1 MAQTKTS
8 TSAFIAV
15 IHTAAHQYR
24 ITKSI
29 DGKYFA
35 IPKVSTISDALELPL
50 NEFKSLFDQAGTEEI
65 FGSLTAPIAADSEIW
80 GAGVTYLRSRD
91 ARKEESGNPDV
102 YQLVYEADRPELFFK
117 ATARRT
123 VGHLAEVGIRAD
135 ALTSVPEPEV
145 AIVMNKFGELIGMS
159 ICNDMTSRNIEG
171 ENPLYLSQAKIYYG
185 SNALGPMIRPIW
197 EIVDHDKLEIYAK
210 IERAGSIVWQAETS
224 LKSLNRSFDD
234 LIEYLFRCQ
243 YFPVGV
249 ILSTGTG
256 IVPPLDISL
265 MAGDLVTITVDQIG
279 TLVNKVAL
287 TPEDIND
294 RIK

>member
-1 MAQTKTS
+1 MS
-8 TSAFIAV
+8 HLAV
-15 IHTAAHQYR
+15 IQTQSNPYHLVKE
-24 ITKSI
+24 IN
-29 DGKYFA
+29 GKYFEIEKIKTLSEA
-35 IPKVSTISDALELPL
+35 LSLHMADFRKAYDAAGSTEVKGKLVAPVSID
-50 NEFKSLFDQAGTEEI
+50 TEV
-65 FGSLTAPIAADSEIW
+65 W
-80 GAGVTYLRSRD
+80 GAGVTYQRSRD
-91 ARKEESGNPDV
+91 ARKEESGIPDV

-123 VGHLAEVGIRAD
+123 VGHDGEVGIRAD
-135 ALTSVPEPEV
+135 AQTSVPEPEV

-197 EIVDHDKLEIYAK
+197 EIVDHEKLDIYAK

-234 LIEYLFRCQ
+234 LIDYLFKCQ
-243 YFPVGV
+243 HFPVGV
-249 ILSTGTG
+249 VLSTGTG

-265 MAGDLVTITVDQIG
+265 MAGDVVTITVDQIG

>member
-1 MAQTKTS
+1 MS
-8 TSAFIAV
+8 HLAV
-15 IHTAAHQYR
+15 IQTQSNPYHLVKE
-24 ITKSI
+24 IN
-29 DGKYFA
+29 GKYFE
-35 IPKVSTISDALELPL
+35 IEKIKSLSDAL
-50 NEFKSLFDQAGTEEI
+50 SLHMADFRKAYDAAGSTEVK
-65 FGSLTAPIAADSEIW
+65 GKLVAPVAIDTEVW
-80 GAGVTYLRSRD
+80 GAGVTYQRSRD
-91 ARKEESGNPDV
+91 ARKEESGIPDV

-123 VGHLAEVGIRAD
+123 VGHEGEVGIRVD
-135 ALTSVPEPEV
+135 AQTSVPEPEV

-197 EIVDHDKLEIYAK
+197 EIVDHEKLDIYAK

-234 LIEYLFRCQ
+234 LIDYLFKCQ
-243 YFPVGV
+243 HFPVGV
-249 ILSTGTG
+249 VLSTGTG

-265 MAGDLVTITVDQIG
+265 MAGDVVTITVDQIG

>member
-1 MAQTKTS
+1 MS
-8 TSAFIAV
+8 HLAV
-15 IHTAAHQYR
+15 IQSASNPYHLVKE
-24 ITKSI
+24 IN
-29 DGKYFA
+29 GKYFE
-35 IPKVSTISDALELPL
+35 IEKIKSLSDAL
-50 NEFKSLFDQAGTEEI
+50 SLHMADFRKAYEAAGSSEVK
-65 FGSLTAPIAADSEIW
+65 GKLVAPVAIDTEIW
-80 GAGVTYLRSRD
+80 GAGVTYQRSRD
-91 ARKEESGNPDV
+91 ARKEESGIPDV

-123 VGHLAEVGIRAD
+123 VGHEGEVGIRAD
-135 ALTSVPEPEV
+135 AQTSVPEPEV

-197 EIVDHDKLEIYAK
+197 EIVDHDKLDIYAK
-210 IERAGSIVWQAETS
+210 IERSGSIVWQAQTS

-234 LIEYLFRCQ
+234 LIDYLFKCQ
-243 YFPVGV
+243 HFPVGV
-249 ILSTGTG
+249 VLSTGTG

-265 MAGDLVTITVDQIG
+265 MAGDVVTITVDQIG

>member
-1 MAQTKTS
+1 MSHLAVLKTA
-8 TSAFIAV
+8 TEP
-15 IHTAAHQYR
+15 YR
-24 ITKSI
+24 LVKEIN
-29 DGKYFA
+29 GKYFEVDG
-35 IPKVSTISDALELPL
+35 IKNLSDALVMQFSAFRKAYEASGSKEIKGELSAPVAI
-50 NEFKSLFDQAGTEEI
+50 DTEV
-65 FGSLTAPIAADSEIW
+65 W
-80 GAGVTYLRSRD
+80 GAGVTYQRSRD
-91 ARKEESGNPDV
+91 ARKEESGIPDV

-123 VGHLAEVGIRAD
+123 VGHLSEVGIRAD

-145 AIVMNKFGELIGMS
+145 AIVVNKFGELIGMS

-197 EIVDHDKLEIYAK
+197 EIIEHNSLAIYAK

-243 YFPVGV
+243 HFPVGV

-265 MAGDLVTITVDQIG
+265 LAGDLVTITVDQIG

>member
-1 MAQTKTS
+1 MS
-8 TSAFIAV
+8 HLAV
-15 IHTAAHQYR
+15 IQTPSNPYHLVKE
-24 ITKSI
+24 IN
-29 DGKYFA
+29 GKYFE
-35 IPKVSTISDALELPL
+35 IEKIKNLSDAL
-50 NEFKSLFDQAGTEEI
+50 SLHMADFRKAYDAAGSTEVK
-65 FGSLTAPIAADSEIW
+65 GKLVAPVAIDTEVW
-80 GAGVTYLRSRD
+80 GAGVTYQRSRD
-91 ARKEESGNPDV
+91 ARKEESDIPDV

-123 VGHLAEVGIRAD
+123 VGHEGEVGIRAD
-135 ALTSVPEPEV
+135 AQTSVPEPEV

-197 EIVDHDKLEIYAK
+197 EIVDHDKLDIYAK

-234 LIEYLFRCQ
+234 LIDYLFKCQ
-243 YFPVGV
+243 HFPVGV
-249 ILSTGTG
+249 VLSTGTG

-265 MAGDLVTITVDQIG
+265 MAGDVVTIIVDQIG

>member
-1 MAQTKTS
+1 MSHLAVIQST
-8 TSAFIAV
+8 TSAYHLVKEIN
-15 IHTAAHQYR
+15 
-24 ITKSI
+24 
-29 DGKYFA
+29 GKYFE
-35 IPKVSTISDALELPL
+35 IEKIKNLSDAL
-50 NEFKSLFDQAGTEEI
+50 SLHMADFRKAYDAAGSTEVK
-65 FGSLTAPIAADSEIW
+65 GKLVAPVAIDTEVW
-80 GAGVTYLRSRD
+80 GAGVTYQRSRD
-91 ARKEESGNPDV
+91 ARKEESGIPDV

-123 VGHLAEVGIRAD
+123 VGHEGEVGIRAD
-135 ALTSVPEPEV
+135 AQTSVPEPEV

-197 EIVDHDKLEIYAK
+197 EIVDYEKLDIYAK

-234 LIEYLFRCQ
+234 LIDYLFKCQ
-243 YFPVGV
+243 HFPVGV
-249 ILSTGTG
+249 VLSTGTG

-265 MAGDLVTITVDQIG
+265 MAGDVVTITVDQIG

>member
-1 MAQTKTS
+1 MS
-8 TSAFIAV
+8 HLAV
-15 IHTAAHQYR
+15 IQTQSNPYHLVKE
-24 ITKSI
+24 IN
-29 DGKYFA
+29 GKYFEIEKIKTLSEA
-35 IPKVSTISDALELPL
+35 LSLHMADFRKAYDAAGSTEVKGKLVAPVVID
-50 NEFKSLFDQAGTEEI
+50 TEV
-65 FGSLTAPIAADSEIW
+65 W
-80 GAGVTYLRSRD
+80 GAGVTYQRSRD
-91 ARKEESGNPDV
+91 ARKEESGIPDV

-123 VGHLAEVGIRAD
+123 VGHEGEVGIRAD
-135 ALTSVPEPEV
+135 AQTSVPEPEV

-197 EIVDHDKLEIYAK
+197 EIVDHEKLDIYAK

-234 LIEYLFRCQ
+234 LIDYLFKCQ
-243 YFPVGV
+243 HFPVGV
-249 ILSTGTG
+249 VLSTGTG

-265 MAGDLVTITVDQIG
+265 MAGDVVTITVDQIG

>member
-1 MAQTKTS
+1 MS
-8 TSAFIAV
+8 HLAV
-15 IHTAAHQYR
+15 IQTQSNPYHLVKE
-24 ITKSI
+24 IN
-29 DGKYFA
+29 GKYFE
-35 IPKVSTISDALELPL
+35 IEKIKSLSDAL
-50 NEFKSLFDQAGTEEI
+50 SLHMADFRKAYDAAGSTEVK
-65 FGSLTAPIAADSEIW
+65 GKLVAPVAIDTEVW
-80 GAGVTYLRSRD
+80 GAGVTYQRSRD
-91 ARKEESGNPDV
+91 ARKEESGIPDV

-123 VGHLAEVGIRAD
+123 IGHEGEVGIRAD
-135 ALTSVPEPEV
+135 AQTSVPEPEV

-197 EIVDHDKLEIYAK
+197 EIVDHEKLDIYAK

-234 LIEYLFRCQ
+234 LIDYLFKCQ
-243 YFPVGV
+243 HFPVGV
-249 ILSTGTG
+249 VLSTGTG

-265 MAGDLVTITVDQIG
+265 MAGDVVTITVDQIG

>member
-1 MAQTKTS
+1 MS
-8 TSAFIAV
+8 HLAV
-15 IHTAAHQYR
+15 IQTQSNPYHLVKE
-24 ITKSI
+24 IN
-29 DGKYFA
+29 GKYFE
-35 IPKVSTISDALELPL
+35 IEKIKNLSDAL
-50 NEFKSLFDQAGTEEI
+50 SLHMADFRKVYEAAGSTEVK
-65 FGSLTAPIAADSEIW
+65 GKLVAPVAIDTEVW
-80 GAGVTYLRSRD
+80 GAGVTYQRSRD
-91 ARKEESGNPDV
+91 ARKEESGIPDV

-123 VGHLAEVGIRAD
+123 VGHESEVGIRAD
-135 ALTSVPEPEV
+135 AQTSVPEPEV

-197 EIVDHDKLEIYAK
+197 EIVDHEKLDIYAK

-234 LIEYLFRCQ
+234 LIDYLFKCQ
-243 YFPVGV
+243 HFPVGV
-249 ILSTGTG
+249 VLSTGTG

-265 MAGDLVTITVDQIG
+265 VAGDVVTITVDQIG

>member
-1 MAQTKTS
+1 MS
-8 TSAFIAV
+8 HLAV
-15 IHTAAHQYR
+15 IQTQSNPYHLVKE
-24 ITKSI
+24 IN
-29 DGKYFA
+29 GKYFE
-35 IPKVSTISDALELPL
+35 IEKIKSLSDAL
-50 NEFKSLFDQAGTEEI
+50 SLHMADFRKAYDAAGSTEVK
-65 FGSLTAPIAADSEIW
+65 GKLVAPVAIDTEVW
-80 GAGVTYLRSRD
+80 GAGVTYQRSRD
-91 ARKEESGNPDV
+91 ARKEESGIPDV

-123 VGHLAEVGIRAD
+123 VGHEGEVGIRAD
-135 ALTSVPEPEV
+135 AQTSVPEPEV

-197 EIVDHDKLEIYAK
+197 EIVDHEKLDIYDK

-234 LIEYLFRCQ
+234 LIDYLFKCQ
-243 YFPVGV
+243 HFPVGV
-249 ILSTGTG
+249 VLSTGTG

-265 MAGDLVTITVDQIG
+265 MAGDVVTITVDQIG

>member
-1 MAQTKTS
+1 MS
-8 TSAFIAV
+8 HLAV
-15 IHTAAHQYR
+15 IQTQSNPYHLVKE
-24 ITKSI
+24 IN
-29 DGKYFA
+29 GKYFE
-35 IPKVSTISDALELPL
+35 IEKIKNLSDAL
-50 NEFKSLFDQAGTEEI
+50 SLHMADFRKTYEAAGSTEVK
-65 FGSLTAPIAADSEIW
+65 GKLVAPVAIDTEVW
-80 GAGVTYLRSRD
+80 GAGVTYQRSRD
-91 ARKEESGNPDV
+91 ARKEESGIPDV

-123 VGHLAEVGIRAD
+123 VGHEAEVGIRED

-145 AIVMNKFGELIGMS
+145 AIVINKFGELIGMS

-197 EIVDHDKLEIYAK
+197 EIVDHEKLDIYAK

-234 LIEYLFRCQ
+234 LIDYLFKCQ
-243 YFPVGV
+243 HFPVGV
-249 ILSTGTG
+249 VLSTGTG

-265 MAGDLVTITVDQIG
+265 MAGDVVTITVDQIG

>member
-1 MAQTKTS
+1 MS
-8 TSAFIAV
+8 HLAV
-15 IHTAAHQYR
+15 IQTPTQPYR
-24 ITKSI
+24 LVKEIN
-29 DGKYFA
+29 GKYFE
-35 IPKVSTISDALELPL
+35 IEGINTLSDAL
-50 NEFKSLFDQAGTEEI
+50 SLHMGAFRKLYEVPSVKEVKGK
-65 FGSLTAPIAADSEIW
+65 LVAPVAADSEIW
-80 GAGVTYLRSRD
+80 GAGVTYQRSRD
-91 ARKEESGNPDV
+91 ARKEESGIPDV

-123 VGHLAEVGIRAD
+123 VGTDGEVGIRED
-135 ALTSVPEPEV
+135 AKTSVPEPEV
-145 AIVMNKFGELIGMS
+145 AIVINKFSELIGMS

-197 EIVDHDKLEIYAK
+197 EIVDHDKLDIYAK
-210 IERAGSIVWQAETS
+210 IERGGSIVWQAETS

-234 LIEYLFRCQ
+234 LIEYLFKCQ
-243 YFPVGV
+243 HFPVGA

-265 MAGDLVTITVDQIG
+265 LAGDVVTITVDQIG
-279 TLVNKVAL
+279 TLVNKVVV
-287 TPEDIND
+287 TPEDINE

>member
-1 MAQTKTS
+1 MS
-8 TSAFIAV
+8 HLAV
-15 IHTAAHQYR
+15 IQTQSNPYHLVKE
-24 ITKSI
+24 IN
-29 DGKYFA
+29 GKYFEIEKIKTLSEALSLHMADFRKAYDAAGNTEVKGKLVAPVA
-35 IPKVSTISDALELPL
+35 ID
-50 NEFKSLFDQAGTEEI
+50 TEV
-65 FGSLTAPIAADSEIW
+65 W
-80 GAGVTYLRSRD
+80 GAGVTYQRSRD
-91 ARKEESGNPDV
+91 ARKEESGIPDV

-123 VGHLAEVGIRAD
+123 VGHEGEVGIRAD
-135 ALTSVPEPEV
+135 AQTSVPEPEV

-197 EIVDHDKLEIYAK
+197 EIVDHEKLDIYAK

-234 LIEYLFRCQ
+234 LIDYLFKCQ
-243 YFPVGV
+243 HFPVGV
-249 ILSTGTG
+249 VLSTGTG

-265 MAGDLVTITVDQIG
+265 MAGDVVTITVDQIG

>member
-1 MAQTKTS
+1 MS
-8 TSAFIAV
+8 HLAV
-15 IHTAAHQYR
+15 IQTQYNPYHLVKE
-24 ITKSI
+24 IN
-29 DGKYFA
+29 GKYFEIEKIKTLSEALSLHMADFRKAYDAAGSTEVKGKLVAPVA
-35 IPKVSTISDALELPL
+35 ID
-50 NEFKSLFDQAGTEEI
+50 TEV
-65 FGSLTAPIAADSEIW
+65 W
-80 GAGVTYLRSRD
+80 GAGVTYQRSRD
-91 ARKEESGNPDV
+91 ARKEESGIPDV

-123 VGHLAEVGIRAD
+123 VGHEGEVGIRAD
-135 ALTSVPEPEV
+135 AQTSVPEPEV

-197 EIVDHDKLEIYAK
+197 EIVDHEKLDIYAK

-234 LIEYLFRCQ
+234 LIDYLFKCQ
-243 YFPVGV
+243 HFPVGV
-249 ILSTGTG
+249 VLSTGTG

-265 MAGDLVTITVDQIG
+265 MAGDVVTITVDQIG

>member
-1 MAQTKTS
+1 MS
-8 TSAFIAV
+8 HLAV
-15 IHTAAHQYR
+15 IQTQSNPYHLVKE
-24 ITKSI
+24 IN
-29 DGKYFA
+29 GKYFEIEKIKTLSEALSLHMADFRKAYDAAGSTEVKGKLVAPVA
-35 IPKVSTISDALELPL
+35 ID
-50 NEFKSLFDQAGTEEI
+50 TEV
-65 FGSLTAPIAADSEIW
+65 W
-80 GAGVTYLRSRD
+80 GAGVTYQRSRD
-91 ARKEESGNPDV
+91 ARKEESGIPDV
-102 YQLVYEADRPELFFK
+102 YQLVYEADRQELFFK

-123 VGHLAEVGIRAD
+123 VGHEGEVGIRAD
-135 ALTSVPEPEV
+135 AQTSVPEPEV

-197 EIVDHDKLEIYAK
+197 EIVDHEKLDIYAK

-234 LIEYLFRCQ
+234 LIDYLFKCQ
-243 YFPVGV
+243 HFPVGV
-249 ILSTGTG
+249 VLSTGTG

-265 MAGDLVTITVDQIG
+265 MAGDVVTITVDQIG

>member
-1 MAQTKTS
+1 MS
-8 TSAFIAV
+8 HLAV
-15 IHTAAHQYR
+15 IQSASNPYHLVKE
-24 ITKSI
+24 IN
-29 DGKYFA
+29 GKYFE
-35 IPKVSTISDALELPL
+35 IEKIKSLSDAL
-50 NEFKSLFDQAGTEEI
+50 SLHMADFRKAYEAAGSSEVKGKLVAPVAIDTEV
-65 FGSLTAPIAADSEIW
+65 W
-80 GAGVTYLRSRD
+80 GAGVTYQRSRD
-91 ARKEESGNPDV
+91 ARKEESGIPDV

-123 VGHLAEVGIRAD
+123 VGHEGEVGIRAD
-135 ALTSVPEPEV
+135 AQTSVPEPEV

-197 EIVDHDKLEIYAK
+197 EIVDHDKLDIYAK
-210 IERAGSIVWQAETS
+210 IERAGAIVWQAQTS

-234 LIEYLFRCQ
+234 LIDYLFKCQ
-243 YFPVGV
+243 HFPVGV
-249 ILSTGTG
+249 VLSTGTG

-265 MAGDLVTITVDQIG
+265 MAGDVVTITVDQIG

-287 TPEDIND
+287 IPEDIND

>member
-1 MAQTKTS
+1 MS
-8 TSAFIAV
+8 HLAV
-15 IHTAAHQYR
+15 IQTQSNPYHLVKE
-24 ITKSI
+24 IN
-29 DGKYFA
+29 GKYFEIEKIKTLSEALSLHMADFRKAYDAAGSTEVKGKLVAPVA
-35 IPKVSTISDALELPL
+35 ID
-50 NEFKSLFDQAGTEEI
+50 TEV
-65 FGSLTAPIAADSEIW
+65 W
-80 GAGVTYLRSRD
+80 GAGVTYQRSSD
-91 ARKEESGNPDV
+91 ARKEESGIPDV

-123 VGHLAEVGIRAD
+123 VGHEGEVGIRAD
-135 ALTSVPEPEV
+135 AQTSVPEPEV

-197 EIVDHDKLEIYAK
+197 EIVDHEKLDIYAK

-234 LIEYLFRCQ
+234 LIDYLFKCQ
-243 YFPVGV
+243 HFPVGV
-249 ILSTGTG
+249 VLSTGTG

-265 MAGDLVTITVDQIG
+265 MAGDVVTITVDQIG

>member
-1 MAQTKTS
+1 MS
-8 TSAFIAV
+8 HLAV
-15 IHTAAHQYR
+15 IQTPSNPYHLVKE
-24 ITKSI
+24 IN
-29 DGKYFA
+29 GKYFE
-35 IPKVSTISDALELPL
+35 IEKIKNLSDAL
-50 NEFKSLFDQAGTEEI
+50 SLHTADFRKAYDAAGSTEVK
-65 FGSLTAPIAADSEIW
+65 GKLVAPVAIDTEVW
-80 GAGVTYLRSRD
+80 GAGVTYQRSRD
-91 ARKEESGNPDV
+91 ARKEESGIPDV

-123 VGHLAEVGIRAD
+123 VGHEGEVGIRAD
-135 ALTSVPEPEV
+135 AQTSVPEPEV

-197 EIVDHDKLEIYAK
+197 EIVDHNKLDIYAK

-234 LIEYLFRCQ
+234 LIDYLFKCQ
-243 YFPVGV
+243 HFPVGV
-249 ILSTGTG
+249 VLSTGTG

-265 MAGDLVTITVDQIG
+265 MAGDVVTITVDQIG

>member
-1 MAQTKTS
+1 MS
-8 TSAFIAV
+8 HLAV
-15 IHTAAHQYR
+15 IQSASNPYHLVKE
-24 ITKSI
+24 IN
-29 DGKYFA
+29 GKYFE
-35 IPKVSTISDALELPL
+35 IEKIKSLSDAL
-50 NEFKSLFDQAGTEEI
+50 SLHMADFRKAYEAAGSSEVK
-65 FGSLTAPIAADSEIW
+65 GKLVAPVAIDTEIW
-80 GAGVTYLRSRD
+80 GAGVTYQRSRD
-91 ARKEESGNPDV
+91 ARKEESGIPDV

-123 VGHLAEVGIRAD
+123 VGHEGEVGIRAD
-135 ALTSVPEPEV
+135 AQTSVPEPEV

-197 EIVDHDKLEIYAK
+197 EIVDHDKLDIYAK
-210 IERAGSIVWQAETS
+210 IERAGAIVWQAETS

-234 LIEYLFRCQ
+234 LIDYLFKCQ
-243 YFPVGV
+243 HFPVGV
-249 ILSTGTG
+249 VLSTGTG

-265 MAGDLVTITVDQIG
+265 MAGDVVTITVDQIG

-287 TPEDIND
+287 IPEDIND

>member
-1 MAQTKTS
+1 MS
-8 TSAFIAV
+8 HLAV
-15 IHTAAHQYR
+15 IQTQSNPYHLVKE
-24 ITKSI
+24 IN
-29 DGKYFA
+29 GKYFE
-35 IPKVSTISDALELPL
+35 IEKIKSLSDAL
-50 NEFKSLFDQAGTEEI
+50 SLHMADFRKAYDAAGSTEVK
-65 FGSLTAPIAADSEIW
+65 GKLVAPVAMDTEVW
-80 GAGVTYLRSRD
+80 GAGVTYQRSRD
-91 ARKEESGNPDV
+91 ARKEESGIPDV

-123 VGHLAEVGIRAD
+123 VGHEGEVGIRAD
-135 ALTSVPEPEV
+135 AQTSVPEPEV

-197 EIVDHDKLEIYAK
+197 EIVDHEKLEIYAK

-234 LIEYLFRCQ
+234 LIDYLFKCQ
-243 YFPVGV
+243 HFPVGV
-249 ILSTGTG
+249 VLSTGTG

-265 MAGDLVTITVDQIG
+265 MAGDVVTITVDQIG

>member
-1 MAQTKTS
+1 MS
-8 TSAFIAV
+8 HLAV
-15 IHTAAHQYR
+15 IKTASEPYR
-24 ITKSI
+24 LVKEIN
-29 DGKYFA
+29 GKYFE
-35 IPKVSTISDALELPL
+35 IEGIKDLSDALVMHLPVFRKAY
-50 NEFKSLFDQAGTEEI
+50 EASGSKEI
-65 FGSLTAPIAADSEIW
+65 KGELTAPVAIDTEVW
-80 GAGVTYLRSRD
+80 GAGVTYQRSRD
-91 ARKEESGNPDV
+91 ARKEESDIPDV

-123 VGHLAEVGIRAD
+123 VGHEGEVGIRAD
-135 ALTSVPEPEV
+135 AQTSVPEPEV

-197 EIVDHDKLEIYAK
+197 EIVDHEKLDIYAK

-234 LIEYLFRCQ
+234 LIDYLFKCQ
-243 YFPVGV
+243 HFPVGV
-249 ILSTGTG
+249 VLSTGTG

-265 MAGDLVTITVDQIG
+265 MAGDVVTITVDQIG

>member
-1 MAQTKTS
+1 MS
-8 TSAFIAV
+8 HLAV
-15 IHTAAHQYR
+15 IQTPSNPYHLVKE
-24 ITKSI
+24 IN
-29 DGKYFA
+29 GKYFE
-35 IPKVSTISDALELPL
+35 IEKIKNLSDALSLHMAD
-50 NEFKSLFDQAGTEEI
+50 FRKSYDAAGSTEVK
-65 FGSLTAPIAADSEIW
+65 GKLVAPVAIDTEVW
-80 GAGVTYLRSRD
+80 GAGVTYQRSRD
-91 ARKEESGNPDV
+91 ARKEESGIPDV

-123 VGHLAEVGIRAD
+123 VGHEGEVGIRAD
-135 ALTSVPEPEV
+135 AQTSVPEPEV

-197 EIVDHDKLEIYAK
+197 EIVDHDKLDIYAK

-234 LIEYLFRCQ
+234 LIDYLFKCQ
-243 YFPVGV
+243 HFPVGV
-249 ILSTGTG
+249 VLSTGTG

-265 MAGDLVTITVDQIG
+265 MAGDVVTITVDQIG

>member
-1 MAQTKTS
+1 MS
-8 TSAFIAV
+8 NLAV
-15 IHTAAHQYR
+15 IQTQSNPYHLVKE
-24 ITKSI
+24 IN
-29 DGKYFA
+29 GKYFE
-35 IPKVSTISDALELPL
+35 IEKIKNLSDAL
-50 NEFKSLFDQAGTEEI
+50 SLHMADFRKAYEAAGSTEVK
-65 FGSLTAPIAADSEIW
+65 GKLVAPVAIDTEVW
-80 GAGVTYLRSRD
+80 GAGVTYQRSRD
-91 ARKEESGNPDV
+91 ARKEESGIPDV

-123 VGHLAEVGIRAD
+123 VGHEAEVGIRAD
-135 ALTSVPEPEV
+135 AQTSVPEPEV

-197 EIVDHDKLEIYAK
+197 EIVDHDKLDIYAK

-234 LIEYLFRCQ
+234 LIDYLFKCQ
-243 YFPVGV
+243 HFPVGV
-249 ILSTGTG
+249 VLSTGTG

-265 MAGDLVTITVDQIG
+265 MAGDVVTITVDQIG

>member
-1 MAQTKTS
+1 MS
-8 TSAFIAV
+8 HLAV
-15 IHTAAHQYR
+15 IQTQSNPYHLVKE
-24 ITKSI
+24 IN
-29 DGKYFA
+29 GKYFE
-35 IPKVSTISDALELPL
+35 IEKIKTLSDAL
-50 NEFKSLFDQAGTEEI
+50 SLHMADFRKAYETAGSTEVK
-65 FGSLTAPIAADSEIW
+65 GKLVAPVAIDTEVW
-80 GAGVTYLRSRD
+80 GAGVTYQRSRD
-91 ARKEESGNPDV
+91 ARKEESGIPDV

-123 VGHLAEVGIRAD
+123 VGHEGEVGIRAD
-135 ALTSVPEPEV
+135 AQTSVPEPEV

-197 EIVDHDKLEIYAK
+197 EIVDHDKLDIYAK
-210 IERAGSIVWQAETS
+210 IERAGSIVWQAQTS
-224 LKSLNRSFDD
+224 LSSLNRSFDD
-234 LIEYLFRCQ
+234 LIDYLFKCQ
-243 YFPVGV
+243 HFPVGV
-249 ILSTGTG
+249 VLSTGTG

-265 MAGDLVTITVDQIG
+265 MAEDVVTITVDQIG

-287 TPEDIND
+287 IPEDIND

>member
-1 MAQTKTS
+1 MS
-8 TSAFIAV
+8 HLAV
-15 IHTAAHQYR
+15 IKTASEPYR
-24 ITKSI
+24 LVKEIN
-29 DGKYFA
+29 GKYFE
-35 IPKVSTISDALELPL
+35 IEGIKDLSDALVMHLPVFRKAY
-50 NEFKSLFDQAGTEEI
+50 EASGSKEI
-65 FGSLTAPIAADSEIW
+65 KGELTAPVAIDTEVW
-80 GAGVTYLRSRD
+80 GAGVTYQRSRD
-91 ARKEESGNPDV
+91 ARKEESGIPDV

-123 VGHLAEVGIRAD
+123 VGHLSEVGIRAD
-135 ALTSVPEPEV
+135 ALASVPEPEV

-243 YFPVGV
+243 HFPVGV

-265 MAGDLVTITVDQIG
+265 MVGDLVTITVYQIG

>member
-1 MAQTKTS
+1 MS
-8 TSAFIAV
+8 HLAV
-15 IHTAAHQYR
+15 IQTPSNPYHLVKE
-24 ITKSI
+24 IN
-29 DGKYFA
+29 GKYFE
-35 IPKVSTISDALELPL
+35 IEKIKNLSDAL
-50 NEFKSLFDQAGTEEI
+50 SLHMADFRKAYDAAGSTEVK
-65 FGSLTAPIAADSEIW
+65 GKLVAPVAIDTEVW
-80 GAGVTYLRSRD
+80 GAGVTYQRSRD
-91 ARKEESGNPDV
+91 ARKEESGIPDV

-123 VGHLAEVGIRAD
+123 VGHEGEVGIRAD
-135 ALTSVPEPEV
+135 AQTSVPEPEV

-197 EIVDHDKLEIYAK
+197 EIVDHDKLDIYAK

-234 LIEYLFRCQ
+234 LIDYLFKCQ
-243 YFPVGV
+243 HFPVGV
-249 ILSTGTG
+249 VLSTGTG

-265 MAGDLVTITVDQIG
+265 MAGDVVTITVDQIG

>member
-1 MAQTKTS
+1 MS
-8 TSAFIAV
+8 HLAV
-15 IHTAAHQYR
+15 IKTASEPYR
-24 ITKSI
+24 LVKEIS
-29 DGKYFA
+29 GKYFE
-35 IPKVSTISDALELPL
+35 IEGIENLSQALVMHLPAFRKAY
-50 NEFKSLFDQAGTEEI
+50 EASGSKEI
-65 FGSLTAPIAADSEIW
+65 KGELTAPVAIDTEVW
-80 GAGVTYLRSRD
+80 GAGVTYQRSRD
-91 ARKEESGNPDV
+91 ARKEESGIPDV

-123 VGHLAEVGIRAD
+123 VGHLAEVGIRED

-145 AIVMNKFGELIGMS
+145 AIVINKFGELIGMS

-197 EIVDHDKLEIYAK
+197 EIVDHDKLDIYAK
-210 IERAGSIVWQAETS
+210 IERAGSIVWQAQTS

-234 LIEYLFRCQ
+234 LTEYLFRCQ
-243 YFPVGV
+243 HFPVGV

-265 MAGDLVTITVDQIG
+265 VAGDLVTITVDQIG

-294 RIK
+294 RMK

>member
-1 MAQTKTS
+1 MS
-8 TSAFIAV
+8 HLAV
-15 IHTAAHQYR
+15 IQTQSNPYHLVKE
-24 ITKSI
+24 IN
-29 DGKYFA
+29 GKYFE
-35 IPKVSTISDALELPL
+35 IEKIKSLSDAL
-50 NEFKSLFDQAGTEEI
+50 SLHMADFRKAYEAAGSSEVKGKLVAPVAVDTEV
-65 FGSLTAPIAADSEIW
+65 W
-80 GAGVTYLRSRD
+80 GAGVTYQRSRD
-91 ARKEESGNPDV
+91 ARKEESGIPDV

-123 VGHLAEVGIRAD
+123 VGHEGEVGIRAD
-135 ALTSVPEPEV
+135 AQTSVPEPEV

-197 EIVDHDKLEIYAK
+197 EIVDHEKLDIYAK

-234 LIEYLFRCQ
+234 LIDYLFKCQ
-243 YFPVGV
+243 HFPVGV
-249 ILSTGTG
+249 VLSTGTG

-265 MAGDLVTITVDQIG
+265 MAGDVVTITVDQIG

>member
-1 MAQTKTS
+1 MS
-8 TSAFIAV
+8 HLAV
-15 IHTAAHQYR
+15 IQTQSNPYHLVKE
-24 ITKSI
+24 IN
-29 DGKYFA
+29 GKYFE
-35 IPKVSTISDALELPL
+35 IEKIKNLSDAL
-50 NEFKSLFDQAGTEEI
+50 SLHMADFRKVYDAAGSTEVK
-65 FGSLTAPIAADSEIW
+65 GKLVAPVAMDTEVW
-80 GAGVTYLRSRD
+80 GAGVTYQRSRD
-91 ARKEESGNPDV
+91 ARKEESGIPDV

-123 VGHLAEVGIRAD
+123 VGHEGEVGIRAD
-135 ALTSVPEPEV
+135 AQTSVPEPEV

-197 EIVDHDKLEIYAK
+197 EIVDHEKLDIYAK

-234 LIEYLFRCQ
+234 LIDYLFKCQ
-243 YFPVGV
+243 HFPVGV
-249 ILSTGTG
+249 VLSTGTG

-265 MAGDLVTITVDQIG
+265 MAGDVVTITVDQIG